1 MLPLNAESKP
11 SNSGRKY
18 LFDSVFSQTK
28 LSRHYVVQL
37 IFSTIITTLGLITN
51 NTVVVIGAML
61 ISPLFWPVMG
71 IALGIITTRKNILR
85 NASISFAAS
94 IVIVLFFSTTIT
106 LLVPINELSQEITAR
121 VSPNI
126 IDLFIAL
133 AASVIGVFALYY
145 PTISATAAGVAVS
158 ISLLPPLCVVGIGVA
173 ELSGTIIG
181 KSLLLF
187 STNIGAI
194 VFMGVIALYL
204 LNIRPRKAQEEVR
217 FKYGIFISGM
227 LMILLSIPLTIYLK
241 ESINQNIITREVNRI
256 IDQKVKEVSTEAR
269 VEEVNIDILSIGE
282 ETPMLIDAVVYLPE
296 GVYITQSQKQELLNQ
311 ISTITN
317 ANVSLKINIVSTIS
331 LQSEEDKQRGILKQ
345 SIREIIHQELFDINK
360 DVVVD
365 EITVIIPNTRTNPE
379 KMDANIVIS
388 VKQFGEVPLG
398 YKDLQRLKNFIEFK
412 LNITAN
418 MEIEFIPIN
427 RLRET
432 ALEVGVYEEVKAG
445 LEGILNQIA
454 EGIYIEELSIKER
467 SVSVKLFTPS
477 NIIIGQYYKNDMEIF
492 VKEVMGEDIELNLQV
507 IRYDLQ

>member
-1 MLPLNAESKP
+1 MSPIKSELSP

-18 LFDSVFSQTK
+18 LFDSVFSQTQ
-28 LSRHYVVQL
+28 LSKHYVVQL

-94 IVIVLFFSTTIT
+94 IVLVLFFSTTIT
-106 LLVPINELSQEITAR
+106 LLVPVNELSQEIMAR
-121 VSPNI
+121 VNPTI

-133 AASVIGVFALYY
+133 AASIIGVFALYY

-173 ELSGTIIG
+173 ELSGTIVG

-187 STNIGAI
+187 GTNIGAI
-194 VFMGVIALYL
+194 VFVGVIALYL
-204 LNIRPRKAQEEVR
+204 LNIRPRKVQEEVR
-217 FKYGIFISGM
+217 FKYGILISGM

-269 VEEVNIDILSIGE
+269 VEKVNIDILSIGE
-282 ETPMLIDAVVYLPE
+282 GTPMLIDAVVYLPE

-317 ANVSLKINIVSTIS
+317 ANVSLKINIVSTLS

-345 SIREIIHQELFDINK
+345 SIREIIHQELFDINEN
-360 DVVVD
+360 VVVD
-365 EITVIIPNTRTNPE
+365 EIAITIPNTRTDPE
-379 KMDANIVIS
+379 KMDANIIIR
-388 VKQFGEVPLG
+388 VKQFGEMPLE
-398 YKDLQRLKNFIEFK
+398 YADLQRLKKFIEFK

-418 MEIEFIPIN
+418 IEIEFIPIS
-427 RLRET
+427 RLKET
-432 ALEVGVYEEVKAG
+432 SLEAGVHEEIKAG
-445 LEGILNQIA
+445 LEDILSRIA
-454 EGIYIEELSIKER
+454 EDIYIEELSIKER
-467 SVSVKLFTPS
+467 AISVKLFTPS
-477 NIIIGQYYKNDMEIF
+477 NIIIGQYYKNEMETF
-492 VKEVMGEDIELNLQV
+492 VKGVMGDGIELHLQ
-507 IRYDLQ
+507 